1 MTIKTITQTNTVSEK
16 FDREEYDQGTHE
28 IEDQTNVEMKKMTQE
43 KIEQPEA
50 VQKEKKSYQKS
61 KYDWTITSYWGTEE
75 FEF

>member
-43 KIEQPEA
+43 KNEKPEA